1 MREFNFDGLVGP
13 THNYA
18 GLSPGNLASTR
29 HAGKISSPRAAAL
42 QGLEKA
48 AFLSALGVGQ
58 CVLPPQPRPDVA
70 ALRALGFRG
79 TDTKVVEQAARGD
92 GHLLRACSSA
102 SSMWTANAA
111 TVAPSSDTIDGRL
124 HLTVANLSA
133 MFHRS
138 LEARTTFAVLGAIFA
153 DHAYFAVHPPLA
165 AGEHFSD
172 EGAANH
178 LRLFTEEGTA
188 HVFGWGRSGFDH
200 ERFAHRHPRR
210 QTREASEA
218 VARLNSLT
226 ESLAMPW
233 EQEALGIDAGAFHTD
248 VLAVGNEG
256 LLLLHEHA
264 FAHHRDLL
272 SELRRRLGSSFQ
284 CVVAH
289 ESELPAAEAALAYP
303 FNSQLCTV
311 AGGMAIIAPTE
322 SRDSEASRRFLERV
336 MAEDNP
342 VSAIHYVDVNASM
355 NNGGG
360 PACLRLRVPLT
371 DEEQGAVKAR
381 VFLDRALH
389 EDLARWIERNYR
401 DRMAAEDLADPALL
415 VEVRT
420 ALDELTGILRLGSI
434 YDFQLP

>member
-1 MREFNFDGLVGP
+1 
-13 THNYA
+13 
-18 GLSPGNLASTR
+18 
-29 HAGKISSPRAAAL
+29 
-42 QGLEKA
+42 
-48 AFLSALGVGQ
+48 
-58 CVLPPQPRPDVA
+58 VLPPQPRPDVA

-79 TDTKVVEQAARGD
+79 TDTKVIEQAARGD

-111 TVAPSSDTIDGRL
+111 TVAPSSDTSDGRL

-138 LEARTTFAVLGAIFA
+138 LEAKTTFGVLSAIF
-153 DHAYFAVHPPLA
+153 DDPAYFSVHAPLA

-178 LRLFTEEGTA
+178 TRLVTSEGTV
-188 HVFGWGRSGFDH
+188 HVLGWGRSGFDPVRPT
-200 ERFAHRHPRR
+200 ERHPRR

-218 VARLNSLT
+218 VARLNSLKD
-226 ESLAMPW
+226 SLAMPW
-233 EQEALGIDAGAFHTD
+233 EQEATGIDAGAFHTD

-256 LLLLHEHA
+256 FLLLHEHA

-272 SELRRRLGSSFQ
+272 SELKRRLGASFQ

-289 ESELPAAEAALAYP
+289 ESELSAAEAVTAYP

-311 AGGMAIIAPTE
+311 AGGMAIIAPAE

-336 MAEDNP
+336 LAENNP
-342 VSAIHYVDVNASM
+342 VRAIHYVDVNASM

-360 PACLRLRVPLT
+360 PACLRLRIPLT
-371 DEEQGAVKAR
+371 DEEQGAVRAR
-381 VFLDRALH
+381 VFVDRALH
-389 EDLARWIERNYR
+389 AELVAWVERHYR
-401 DRMAAEDLADPALL
+401 DRMAADDLADPSLL
-415 VEVRT
+415 IEVRT
-420 ALDELTGILRLGSI
+420 ALDELTRLLRLGSI
-434 YDFQLP
+434 YDFQVP